1 MIFILRYNF
10 YLTLI
15 FRFENLFYDNRYNGK
30 GLKPGVIQE
39 QVEFDRPGEH
49 SPE

>member
-1 MIFILRYNF
+1 MTI
-10 YLTLI
+10 
-15 FRFENLFYDNRYNGK
+15 DNYNGK